1 MVKKAAGFFLAFL
14 TAGAFGTPVVIQ
26 PGPEG
31 ADTYAEYNETVP
43 HGDDP
48 VLRVRRGQDEGGFIT
63 CRTYIRFDLSEY
75 SGITI
80 TRAELRF
87 WSVYGGESS
96 NPIVA
101 REVSNVWNEAT
112 LIWANQPMF
121 GGPKYY
127 LNDEGDYCYADI
139 TPIVYNWVTL
149 GTPNNGTV
157 VKFEDEAVPNDG
169 IVFYSGDNADYPDKR
184 PALLIWSPQLG
195 VEPTSFGAVK
205 AAFK

>member
-1 MVKKAAGFFLAFL
+1 MAKKAFVISLGLLA
-14 TAGAFGTPVVIQ
+14 TGAFSTPVVVQ

-31 ADTYAEYNETVP
+31 ADTYAEYNGTVP
-43 HGDDP
+43 HGNDP
-48 VLRVRRGQDEGGFIT
+48 VLRVRRGADASGFIT
-63 CRTYIRFDLSEY
+63 SRTYIRFDLSEY

-96 NPIVA
+96 YAIVV
-101 REVSNVWNEAT
+101 EQVSNAWDEAN
-112 LIWANQPMF
+112 LIWANQPVF
-121 GGPKYY
+121 GEPKYY
-127 LNDEGDYCYADI
+127 LDDEGDYYDADI

-169 IVFYSGDNADYPDKR
+169 VVFYSGDSTDYPDKR

-195 VEPTSFGAVK
+195 IEPVSFGAVK
-205 AAFK
+205 AAFE

>member
-1 MVKKAAGFFLAFL
+1 MVKKALVISLGLLA
-14 TAGAFGTPVVIQ
+14 TGAFSTPVVVQ

-31 ADTYAEYNETVP
+31 TDTYAEYNGTVP
-43 HGDDP
+43 HGDDT
-48 VLRVRRGQDEGGFIT
+48 VLRVRRGQDETGFIT

-96 NPIVA
+96 HPIVV
-101 REVSNVWNEAT
+101 REVSNAWDEAN
-112 LIWANQPMF
+112 LIWANQPAF

-127 LNDEGDYCYADI
+127 LNEEGDYYKADI

-169 IVFYSGDNADYPDKR
+169 IVFYSGDDTEYPDKR
-184 PALLIWSPQLG
+184 PALLICSPQLG
-195 VEPTSFGAVK
+195 IEPVSMGAIK
-205 AAFK
+205 AVFE